1 MLPYRTLLGGGVALG
16 ALVAGGALMHS
27 AAAAQEAE
35 AFDRA
40 QLRRV
45 ERIISER
52 YVEEVSTDALYRMAI
67 DGMLDRLGDPNS
79 VFIDAEDATDLDITT
94 TGNYGGL
101 GIRVQQVGDWVTV
114 MSVIPG
120 TPAEREGLLTGDRI
134 IGIGGQSVAGW
145 DQDRVIERLRGPIG
159 EAVQVSIA
167 REGVS
172 SPIRLTIT
180 RDEIHVPPVLGYLT
194 DEGIGVAHLTQFSRE
209 ATEELRGAIQGL
221 TRAGARGLIL
231 DLRGNPGGLLEEGVA
246 VSDLFLDRGKPI
258 VKTASRLDD
267 QNYTFVATQGDAF
280 VDLPIV
286 VLVDGSSASAAE
298 IVAGALQDHDRALIL
313 GTPSFGKGS
322 MQTVYTLPG
331 GHHLKLTTANWYTPS
346 GRSIQRERNRAAIAV
361 VAADEGTLGPIPSV
375 EIEDEDQGAAES
387 EQFLTAGG
395 RPVFGGGGIVP
406 DVIVSDSLS
415 EREREFGEE
424 LNRNALS
431 IRQLAFQFAVRWN
444 AERPGLA
451 TDFTVT
457 PAMRAD
463 FLELLRSEGVE
474 VDDELYA
481 DVAGVVDRF
490 LAVQLAQ
497 TAFGELEALK
507 RSHRGEIEVK
517 EAIRRLTEAASV
529 EALLEAA
536 GSEQTTT
543 EQPEPAATG

>member
-1 MLPYRTLLGGGVALG
+1 MLPYRTLLGGGVAIG
-16 ALVAGGALMHS
+16 AMVAGGALMQS
-27 AAAAQEAE
+27 AAKAQEAE

-67 DGMLDRLGDPNS
+67 DGMLERLGDPNS

-101 GIRVQQVGDWVTV
+101 GIRVQQVGNWVTV

-120 TPAEREGLLTGDRI
+120 TPAEREGMLTGDRI
-134 IGIGGQSVAGW
+134 IGIGGQSVADW

-172 SPIRLTIT
+172 APIRLTIT

-194 DEGIGVAHLTQFSRE
+194 DEGIGVARLTQFSRE
-209 ATEELRGAIQGL
+209 ATEELRGAIEGL
-221 TRAGARGLIL
+221 TRAGASGLIL

-258 VKTASRLDD
+258 VTTASRLED

-280 VDLPIV
+280 EDLPVV
-286 VLVDGSSASAAE
+286 VLVDGASASAAE

-322 MQTVYTLPG
+322 MQTVYSLPG
-331 GHHLKLTTANWYTPS
+331 SHHLKLTTANWYTPS
-346 GRSIQRERNRAAIAV
+346 GRSIQRERNRAEIAV
-361 VAADEGTLGPIPSV
+361 VTADEGTLGPVPS
-375 EIEDEDQGAAES
+375 IENEDHGDAEP

-395 RPVFGGGGIVP
+395 RPVSGGGGIVP

-415 EREREFGEE
+415 EREREFGAE

-431 IRQLAFQFAVRWN
+431 IRQLAFQFAIQWN

-463 FLELLRSEGVE
+463 FLQLLRSEGVE
-474 VDDELYA
+474 IDDELFA
-481 DVAGVVDRF
+481 DVEDIVDRF
-490 LAVQLAQ
+490 LGAQLAQ

-507 RSHRGEIEVK
+507 RSHSGEIEVK
-517 EAIRRLTEAASV
+517 EAIRRLTEAASI

-536 GSEQTTT
+536 GSEDTTAV
-543 EQPEPAATG
+543 QPETTATG